1 MPLSLDEET
10 FDVPTRP
17 TQSDGLEVM
26 ALDRAL
32 ATLPEEQRAV
42 LLLVAVEEM
51 SYADIA
57 AALGIPVGTVMS
69 RLSRGRERLRQAMEG
84 RAAGAPLR
92 VVR

>member
-1 MPLSLDEET
+1 MT
-10 FDVPTRP
+10 
-17 TQSDGLEVM
+17 
-26 ALDRAL
+26 
-32 ATLPEEQRAV
+32 
-42 LLLVAVEEM
+42 
-51 SYADIA
+51 YADIA